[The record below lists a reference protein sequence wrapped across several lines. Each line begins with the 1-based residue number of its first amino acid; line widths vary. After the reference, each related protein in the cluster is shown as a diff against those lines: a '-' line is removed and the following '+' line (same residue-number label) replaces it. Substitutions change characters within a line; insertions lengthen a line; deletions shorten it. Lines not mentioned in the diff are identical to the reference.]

1 MRNLEKY
8 EGVIPAFYACFD
20 ENGEISPKAVQ
31 DLTRYFIDKGVKGV
45 YVNGS
50 SGECI
55 YLTPEQ
61 RKTVLENV
69 MEANDGSLTVIAHVA
84 CNSTKKARN
93 WQNMLN
99 LLVLMPSH
107 PFRQF
112 ISSFQ
117 NTQSLNTGTTF
128 LQQLQTLTL
137 SSTTF
142 HS

>member
-8 EGVIPAFYACFD
+8 EGVIQHSMPALTKMEKSAQ
-20 ENGEISPKAVQ
+20 KAVQ

-84 CNSTKKARN
+84 CNSTKESQELAKHAE
-93 WQNMLN
+93 
-99 LLVLMPSH
+99 
-107 PFRQF
+107 
-112 ISSFQ
+112 
-117 NTQSLNTGTTF
+117 SLGVDAIASIPPIYF
-128 LQQLQTLTL
+128 KLPE
-137 SSTTF
+137 
-142 HS
+142 HAIAKY